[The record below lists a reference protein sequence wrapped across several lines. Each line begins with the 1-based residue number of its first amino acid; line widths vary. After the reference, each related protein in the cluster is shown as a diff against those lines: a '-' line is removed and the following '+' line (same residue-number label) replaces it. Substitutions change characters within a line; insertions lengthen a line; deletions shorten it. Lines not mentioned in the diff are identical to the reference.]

1 MKASEPIALY
11 PHTDPEP
18 SGTNVEPIGN
28 RTPVPIGSRY
38 LSRENSP
45 EPIAVSVLLEELSR
59 QGIRVQLSHGTD
71 LRVRAPKGIL
81 TEERK
86 ELIRAHK
93 ADLVRILTCHPCARC
108 EWGLFPNPG
117 TICFHCR
124 RAMQHEGGEAA

>member
-1 MKASEPIALY
+1 MMSHTPLELVTSPALVSDNGTGAASALI
-11 PHTDPEP
+11 
-18 SGTNVEPIGN
+18 V
-28 RTPVPIGSRY
+28 R
-38 LSRENSP
+38 L
-45 EPIAVSVLLEELSR
+45 AK

-71 LRVRAPKGIL
+71 LRVRAPKGVL

-93 ADLVRILTCHPCARC
+93 AELVEVLTCHPCARC

-124 RAMQHEGGEAA
+124 RAMQHKGGEAA